1 MDRRFMDPE
10 GIYCYL
16 FNILLKQNSF
26 LYLFSISIS
35 NEINLDI
42 YAVQIIG
49 KRCLSK
55 KFDYFFIKK
64 KEYSF
69 FFAIMQKMQ

>member
-1 MDRRFMDPE
+1 MDRPFMDPE

-35 NEINLDI
+35 NEINLVI
-42 YAVQIIG
+42 YAVQITG
-49 KRCLSK
+49 KRHLSK
-55 KFDYFFIKK
+55 KLDYFFIKK
-64 KEYSF
+64 KNILF
-69 FFAIMQKMQ
+69 FFLQ